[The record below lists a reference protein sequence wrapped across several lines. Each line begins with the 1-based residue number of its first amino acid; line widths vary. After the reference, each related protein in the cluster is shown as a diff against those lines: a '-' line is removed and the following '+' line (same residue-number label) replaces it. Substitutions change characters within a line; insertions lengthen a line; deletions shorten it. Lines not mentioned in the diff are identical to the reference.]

1 MVGNKAA
8 KAEEYI
14 NGTASLVC
22 SPDGGDRYLAKMGSV
37 PNAGSFAIFETAGSQ
52 QTEKPCS
59 KGKKGAPVTGRFL
72 RVWHRR
78 EYVGQAQVDQH
89 KKDIG
94 LVREYGWEK

>member
-59 KGKKGAPVTGRFL
+59 KGK
-72 RVWHRR
+72 RVP
-78 EYVGQAQVDQH
+78 
-89 KKDIG
+89 
-94 LVREYGWEK
+94 L